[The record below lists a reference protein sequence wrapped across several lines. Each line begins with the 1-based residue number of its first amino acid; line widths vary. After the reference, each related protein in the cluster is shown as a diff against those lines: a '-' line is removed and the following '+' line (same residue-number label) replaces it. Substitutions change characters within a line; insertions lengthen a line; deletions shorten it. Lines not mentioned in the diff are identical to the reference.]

1 METGMDV
8 RTLSLGM
15 LTHGPMTGYEIKKC
29 LEENFRHIVSAGYG
43 SIYPALAELAA
54 EGLVAVT
61 EIEQER
67 RPDKKVYRLTPSG
80 RERLMADLLETKA
93 RHRVRSEFLV
103 LMYFAHL
110 LPHAKVEEAIDT
122 IVSQWERWL
131 YEDLEHYEAQQ
142 SGVAG
147 EPMTP
152 GMRFAVGY
160 GRTVLTAALAYV
172 KRQRGTLLRELE
184 AEGARSGSQPRDA
197 ARQSAAE

>member
-1 METGMDV
+1 MDV

-54 EGLVAVT
+54 EDLVTVT
-61 EIEQER
+61 SVEQER
-67 RPDKKVYRLTPSG
+67 RPDKKVYELTPRG
-80 RERLMADLLETKA
+80 RERLVADLILTES

-110 LPHAKVEEAIDT
+110 LPREKVEEAIDA
-122 IVSQWERWL
+122 IVQQWEGWL
-131 YEDLEHYEAQQ
+131 YDDLARYETRQE
-142 SGVAG
+142 GVAG

-172 KRQRGTLLRELE
+172 KRQRGSFLRQLE
-184 AEGARSGSQPRDA
+184 AGPEDLVPTSAHRSER
-197 ARQSAAE
+197 RAAE